1 MTEPADG
8 AFPDSEP
15 PQPGYVEPAEDEET
29 VKARRK
35 AYQDLLQAQTE
46 YVRAVTDQKKEDKD
60 ARKPF
65 LWTVSLLALGQLAL
79 ADIVFLM
86 YAWKGVMWDIPPA
99 AISAWLAAT
108 VAQVIAVL
116 LVLANNLFPKREGER
131 LPDAL
136 VGPAAQEPPP
146 PPVIA
151 LPPPP
156 APGPTSTG
164 GQSDLSPSPDPG
176 GTTG

>member
-1 MTEPADG
+1 M
-8 AFPDSEP
+8 
-15 PQPGYVEPAEDEET
+15 
-29 VKARRK
+29 
-35 AYQDLLQAQTE
+35 
-46 YVRAVTDQKKEDKD
+46 
-60 ARKPF
+60 
-65 LWTVSLLALGQLAL
+65 TVSILAGGQLLLA
-79 ADIVFLM
+79 DTVFLI
-86 YAWKGVMWDIPPA
+86 YAVAVEWKLPPA

-136 VGPAAQEPPP
+136 VGPAGQEPRA

-156 APGPTSTG
+156 ASQASIASSSDGAG
-164 GQSDLSPSPDPG
+164 GQSSTAKAEAQVPDEG
-176 GTTG
+176 SNAAGS